1 MYLQA
6 MNIRLLV
13 AALAL
18 WTIGLHGQ
26 EFFIEVKVQAPEV
39 QTNDRQV
46 FSQLEQVVRE
56 LINNRAWT
64 EGTWEQ
70 AERIRGSM
78 VFTIRDYDQGTGQMS
93 GNLQVSFARPVY
105 GADYNSPTFS
115 YQDPDVRFRYR
126 PNEIVEFQPNQ
137 HQDLASLVGFYAYL
151 ALGLDEASFD
161 VRARA
166 SLQSALQVA
175 QMAQAAGAGGGWDRF
190 TSTRNRFWIVED
202 LLNPANEAFLQSW
215 YRYHR
220 EGLDQLAKLET
231 QTKAKQSVANAI
243 LALRPIHTRQP
254 NIYLLRWFFDCK
266 SIELQQIFSGGPQ
279 VPIQDLIEAL
289 QVMDA
294 TNASK
299 YVNMGSAR

>member
-1 MYLQA
+1 MKRRALLTALLLGFQT
-6 MNIRLLV
+6 LV
-13 AALAL
+13 A
-18 WTIGLHGQ
+18 Q

-46 FSQLEQVVRE
+46 FTQLEQVLRD

-64 EGTWEQ
+64 EDTWEQ
-70 AERIRGSM
+70 VERIRGSF
-78 VFTIRDYDQGTGQMS
+78 VFTIRDYDQSTGQMS

-105 GADYNSPTFS
+105 QSDYNSTTFT

-137 HQDLASLVGFYAYL
+137 FGDLASLVGFYAYL

-161 VRARA
+161 PQARA
-166 SLQSALQVA
+166 SLLSAQQVA
-175 QMAQAAGAGGGWDRF
+175 QLAQSSGAGGGWDRF
-190 TSTRNRFWIVED
+190 SSTRNRFWLIED

-220 EGLDQLAKLET
+220 DGLDRLANLET
-231 QTKAKQSVANAI
+231 QGQAKQAIANSV
-243 LALRPIHTRQP
+243 LALKPVHTRQP
-254 NIYLLRWFFDCK
+254 NIFLLRWFFDAK
-266 SIELQQIFSGGPQ
+266 SVEIQQVFSGGPQ
-279 VPIQDLIEAL
+279 VSVQELVDAL

-294 TNASK
+294 SNASK
-299 YVNMGSAR
+299 YVKMASPR

>member
-1 MYLQA
+1 VKRRALLTALLLGFQT
-6 MNIRLLV
+6 LV
-13 AALAL
+13 A
-18 WTIGLHGQ
+18 Q

-46 FSQLEQVVRE
+46 FTQLEQVLRD

-64 EGTWEQ
+64 EDTWEQ
-70 AERIRGSM
+70 VERIRGSF
-78 VFTIRDYDQGTGQMS
+78 VFTIRDYDQSTGQMS

-105 GADYNSPTFS
+105 QSDYNSTTFT

-137 HQDLASLVGFYAYL
+137 FGDLASLVGFYAYL

-161 VRARA
+161 PQARA
-166 SLQSALQVA
+166 SLLSAQQVA
-175 QMAQAAGAGGGWDRF
+175 QLAQSSGAGGGWDRF
-190 TSTRNRFWIVED
+190 SSTRNRFWLIED

-220 EGLDQLAKLET
+220 DGMDRLANLET
-231 QTKAKQSVANAI
+231 QGQAKQAIANSV
-243 LALRPIHTRQP
+243 LAFKPVHTRQP
-254 NIYLLRWFFDCK
+254 NIFLLRWFFDAK
-266 SIELQQIFSGGPQ
+266 SVEIQQVFSGGPQ
-279 VPIQDLIEAL
+279 VPVQELVDAL

-294 TNASK
+294 SNASK
-299 YVNMGSAR
+299 YVKMASPR